1 MGGGGRHF
9 PRAFMGNGSLKENQS
24 QQTLHKPV
32 GSWEIHKNQAPQSAK
47 EESEIFSAGPSTL
60 GVFAL
65 PSKLV

>member
-1 MGGGGRHF
+1 
-9 PRAFMGNGSLKENQS
+9 MGNGSLKENQS
-24 QQTLHKPV
+24 QQTLHKPM

-65 PSKLV
+65 PSRLA